1 MLVEQALFIINVNF
15 SYGDAAVIHFSVCFP
30 LNILPVT
37 KSKIDNLPRL
47 DIRHIFTFQ
56 KIHLLKKILDQTYS
70 CLITH
75 STLLKWQ
82 EFKFYCKTY
91 VVHNLNR
98 ILRNRLYITMQIM
111 PWRIDILNKMTAI
124 QLVNELPHPLLN
136 LKIHYC

>member
-1 MLVEQALFIINVNF
+1 MTLCSLADRYKSFGWWCCLHLIPWRHFGFIMLVEQALFIINVNF

-91 VVHNLNR
+91 VVH
-98 ILRNRLYITMQIM
+98 
-111 PWRIDILNKMTAI
+111 
-124 QLVNELPHPLLN
+124 
-136 LKIHYC
+136 